1 MLKKLWIYPPLA
13 FARLGASEEPL
24 ESFHWAENDESPR
37 GTGKT
42 TIKPALTLKV
52 DSQGEITAYLPEEIV
67 FKDRATSKESP
78 PSLFRPVC
86 PFFEIHGEW
95 EIEKNIESGAI
106 TTSILEKLGL
116 TAQDITWT
124 VKIGNYKPYHYTLE
138 EGDKIEGKVVV
149 TGDDTS
155 RKLLNGRSLPGTSHP
170 LIPPEQSIPLGSI
183 QLTKS
188 SKEFPGF
195 RLRLTPAKGYVY
207 GPTNLFERSQ
217 QYPLPPNHLIL
228 NPDAG
233 WCNWNPTSSNGTN
246 DPRTNPGNLYAQDSN
261 GTSLGL
267 VDDVGDGLISCEIS
281 KVVAYARFTVG
292 PPDFQPDRRH
302 VVSIAD
308 GLADRVKRLEVL
320 EPSYIDSPDAWSAT
334 ELEIRDLME
343 KVYETMGAMNLD
355 IQNGRSQRANSNTGL
370 PEETAAKLLFQQMEP
385 RPGHDLP
392 LTELGRQNHR
402 RFVAYEVFKDRLRE
416 MPDLFDKWIRN
427 PNADY
432 PYYTRQ
438 MPTLM
443 RGSDAYP
450 LSLTRRQYDLLKA
463 WLKRLRQ
470 EVEDGE

>member
-13 FARLGASEEPL
+13 FARLGASDTPL
-24 ESFHWAENDESPR
+24 ASFHWSENDESPR

-42 TIKPALTLKV
+42 TIKPALTLNV
-52 DSQGEITAYLPEEIV
+52 DSQGNITSYLPEEIV
-67 FKDRATSKESP
+67 FKDRATPKSS

-95 EIEKNIESGAI
+95 EIDGTNKTGAI
-106 TTSILEKLGL
+106 TTSVLGQLGL
-116 TAQDITWT
+116 TARDITWT

-138 EGDKIEGKVVV
+138 EGDKIEGEVVV

-155 RKLLNGRSLPGTSHP
+155 PKPLVGCSLPGTSQP
-170 LIPPEQSIPLGSI
+170 LIPQGKSILLGSI
-183 QLTKS
+183 QLTKPND
-188 SKEFPGF
+188 EFPEF

-207 GPTNLFERSQ
+207 GPTNLLDRSQ
-217 QYPLPPNHLIL
+217 QYQLPQEHLIL
-228 NPDAG
+228 NPDAA
-233 WCNWNPTSSNGTN
+233 WCNWNPTSAKGT
-246 DPRTNPGNLYAQDSN
+246 DSRTNPPSLYAQDSN
-261 GTSLGL
+261 STSLGL
-267 VDDVGDGLISCEIS
+267 VDDVGDGLISCQIS
-281 KVVAYARFTVG
+281 DVVAYARFTVG

-320 EPSYIDSPDAWSAT
+320 EPSYMDSHEAWSST

-343 KVYETMGAMNLD
+343 KVYETMGGMNLD
-355 IQNGRSQRANSNTGL
+355 IQNERSQVANTRSGL
-370 PEETAAKLLFQQMEP
+370 PEETAEKLLFSKMEP

-402 RFVAYEVFKDRLRE
+402 RFIAYEVFKDRLRE
-416 MPDLFDKWIRN
+416 MPELFDKWIRN
-427 PNADY
+427 PYGDY

-438 MPTLM
+438 MPALM

-463 WLKRLRQ
+463 WLKLLRQ

>member
-13 FARLGASEEPL
+13 FARLGASNIPL
-24 ESFHWAENDESPR
+24 ASFHWSENDDSPR

-42 TIKPALTLKV
+42 TIEPALTLDV
-52 DSQGEITAYLPEEIV
+52 DERGNITSHIPEKIV
-67 FKDRATSKESP
+67 FKDP
-78 PSLFRPVC
+78 DPQQPDQFLFRPVC

-95 EIEKNIESGAI
+95 EIDGNTESGAI
-106 TTSILEKLGL
+106 TISVLDKLGL
-116 TAQDITWT
+116 TAKDIKWT

-138 EGDKIEGKVVV
+138 AGDKIEGEVKV

-155 RKLLNGRSLPGTSHP
+155 RKPLEGFSPQGTSP
-170 LIPPEQSIPLGSI
+170 SLIPPGQSIPLGSI
-183 QLTKS
+183 QLTKPNG
-188 SKEFPGF
+188 EFPGF

-207 GPTNLFERSQ
+207 GPTNLFGRSREYQ
-217 QYPLPPNHLIL
+217 LPESHLIL
-228 NPDAG
+228 NPNAA
-233 WCNWNPTSSNGTN
+233 WCNWNPTSANGT
-246 DPRTNPGNLYAQDSN
+246 DSRTNPPSLYAQDGN

-281 KVVAYARFTVG
+281 DVVAYARFTVG

-320 EPSYIDSPDAWSAT
+320 EPSYIDSPEAWSAT

-343 KVYETMGAMNLD
+343 KVYETMGGMNLD
-355 IQNGRSQRANSNTGL
+355 IQNGRSQVANIRSGL
-370 PEETAAKLLFQQMEP
+370 PEETAEKLLFPQMEP

-427 PNADY
+427 PHGNY

-463 WLKRLRQ
+463 WLQRLRQ
-470 EVEDGE
+470 EVEHGE